1 MKSIYATILSVVIAA
16 SLSGCAADNE
26 MEPEPT
32 KVRLEIVPFLNGMA
46 QSRATISAE
55 DGTYYQFTSGDN
67 CGYFSE
73 NGGPGD
79 AGFDNFK
86 MTFIGGL
93 FTCDEVIDINR
104 LGHTVAYFPYDEN
117 ITQGI
122 DVRNPD
128 GSVMDLLVGLDG
140 SYKPLEGYSVDF
152 VHAFSMLIIKGGK
165 GFEHITEH
173 DITVTLDQPIRT
185 MKMVD
190 NPSPSRN
197 PLKQLEFSGESD
209 EDALFKGVTKGKFID
224 SSTGEKVD
232 AWFIILPSG
241 GNYVRVL
248 SVTATDDLGKEHV
261 IPVPNEDINKGY
273 GLKMSSRYP
282 FTVKM
287 DEPGPTISIDRII
300 PWNTETIDIQT
311 QTGINSVFRQGDED
325 DSSFS
330 AWTAAYTAY
339 LNSYRNAAYEE
350 PLKRF
355 GNKDD
360 HGIWHFTINASL
372 DFSQYVSDG
381 GDNYGQAIPVLEDEL
396 DCTGHTLSNLTLT
409 NGVSSAFIGEIRGN
423 GLLANVRLEN
433 ISVTGGSG
441 ASGLVAAKISGG
453 KVENCTARNIQVE
466 CDNAVGALAGEM
478 SGGEAVN
485 CSFIGRIIGKSTASG
500 SQALAVGIYSSGTL
514 TGIDVT
520 NVAFGQK

>member
-1 MKSIYATILSVVIAA
+1 MKSIYAIILSFIIAA
-16 SLSGCAADNE
+16 SVSGCSADNE
-26 MEPEPT
+26 MAQDPT
-32 KVRLEIVPFLNGMA
+32 KVRLEIVPVLNGMA
-46 QSRATISAE
+46 KSRATTSPE
-55 DGTYYQFTSGDN
+55 DGTYYQFTSGDY
-67 CGYFSE
+67 CGYFSA

-79 AGFDNFK
+79 AGFDNLK
-86 MTFIGGL
+86 MTFNGGL
-93 FTCDEVIDINR
+93 FTCDEIIDINR

-117 ITQGI
+117 INEGV
-122 DVRNPD
+122 DVRKSD

-140 SYKPLEGYSVDF
+140 RYELLKGYNVTF

-165 GFEHITEH
+165 GFEHITEQ
-173 DITVTLDQPIRT
+173 DITVTVDQPIRQ

-190 NPSPSRN
+190 NPAGN
-197 PLKQLEFSGESD
+197 PLKLLEFSGEGG
-209 EDALFKGVTKGKFID
+209 EDAQFKGVTKGKFLD
-224 SSTGEKVD
+224 SSTGKEVD
-232 AWFIILPSG
+232 AWFIIIPSG
-241 GNYVRVL
+241 GNPVKVV
-248 SVTATDDLGKEHV
+248 SITTKDDLGQEHV
-261 IPVPNEDINKGY
+261 IPVPDADINNGN

-282 FTVKM
+282 LTVKM
-287 DEPGPTISIDRII
+287 DELVPTISVDQII

-311 QTGINSVFRQGDED
+311 QTGINSVFRQDDKD

-339 LNSYRNAAYEE
+339 LNSNRNKTYEE
-350 PLKRF
+350 SLKRF

-360 HGIWHFTINASL
+360 QGVWHFTINADL
-372 DFSQYVSDG
+372 DFYKYVSDG
-381 GDNYGQAIPVLEDEL
+381 GDQYGQAIPVLEDEL
-396 DCTGHTLSNLTLT
+396 DCTGHTLNNLTLK

-423 GLLANVRLEN
+423 GLLSNVRLEN
-433 ISVTGGSG
+433 FSVTGGSG

-466 CDNAVGALAGEM
+466 CDNAVGALVGEM

-500 SQALAVGIYSSGTL
+500 SQARAVGAYTSGTL